1 MSADGMIWPAEAAL
15 ERAFLTALRTD
26 GDVQALLGSPARIF
40 DDETQEPA
48 FPCAFLDRHEVS
60 ERSVSGM
67 AGQSHTIT
75 LSVRSRDGGRAA
87 AKEVIGALRQAADN
101 AGITLASQRVVM
113 VQTIYSDVMRT
124 PDLREFRGIIR
135 VRIITEEAG

>member
-1 MSADGMIWPAEAAL
+1 
-15 ERAFLTALRTD
+15 
-26 GDVQALLGSPARIF
+26 
-40 DDETQEPA
+40 
-48 FPCAFLDRHEVS
+48 
-60 ERSVSGM
+60 M